1 MPGAR
6 KIIPASVFDTIIW
19 RRPIVWPTR
28 QLAGMRYEMFQ
39 SVSAVPD
46 VALGVAGGDMSWAA
60 APRVK
65 IDRPAHAT
73 AHAIDRV
80 SVERV
85 MSGAL
90 IIGRHGRS
98 HPDDAAISI
107 CSRGVSRYLLDASR
121 NA

>member
-1 MPGAR
+1 
-6 KIIPASVFDTIIW
+6 
-19 RRPIVWPTR
+19 
-28 QLAGMRYEMFQ
+28 MFQ

-46 VALGVAGGDMSWAA
+46 VALGVAGADMIWAA

-65 IDRPAHAT
+65 IDRPAHAM
-73 AHAIDRV
+73 AHATDRV

-107 CSRGVSRYLLDASR
+107 LFSWGFAISA
-121 NA
+121 